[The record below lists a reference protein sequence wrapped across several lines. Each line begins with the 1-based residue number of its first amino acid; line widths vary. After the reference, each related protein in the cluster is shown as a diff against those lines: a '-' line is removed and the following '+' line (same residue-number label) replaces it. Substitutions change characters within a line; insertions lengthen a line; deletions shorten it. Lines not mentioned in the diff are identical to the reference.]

1 MIEAA
6 LAAGLGL
13 VAAAGVYLSVINRLL
28 THLRHPGQKLAALFG
43 LMIGL
48 SGLYFGLGLFGGRTG
63 LWIILST
70 LFVLALGDLYY
81 RLGRKRLQGTPPVK
95 NSGPRRSIFRPNTT
109 LDLNVIR
116 YQVALDGGDAF
127 DRRPSSSHECEDRQ
141 DPPLSERRLRV
152 AHLSDLHLNH
162 RLPTVYYEQVAKQ
175 VRAADP
181 DLVFITGDF
190 VTKAEGI
197 FRFPALAKDLAG
209 RFGTY
214 AIFGNHDYWA
224 GPELVAKVVGRTG
237 VCLLGNGWKRVNAN
251 GRRLILVGCEQ
262 PWNRSPLEIPPAED
276 GELLLALSHSAD
288 HIYRLNALGAAAVF
302 SGHYHA
308 GQFQIPGFGPVLIP
322 SNYGRRFHH
331 GHFVVGGTHLFV
343 TAGVGASDPALRLY
357 CPPDVMIVDFI

>member
-6 LAAGLGL
+6 LVVGLGL
-13 VAAAGVYLSVINRLL
+13 VAAAGVFLTVINRLL
-28 THLRHPGQKLAALFG
+28 THLRHPAQKLAALFG

-48 SGLYFGLGLFGGRTG
+48 SGLYSGLGLFGGQTG
-63 LWIILST
+63 LYIILAT

-81 RLGRKRLQGTPPVK
+81 RLSRRRLQGAPPVK
-95 NSGPRRSIFRPNTT
+95 NSGPPRSILRPNTT

-116 YQVALDGGDAF
+116 YQVVLDGGEDS
-127 DRRPSSSHECEDRQ
+127 DRRPSGSHVASARHV
-141 DPPLSERRLRV
+141 PRPTERHLRV

-162 RLPTVYYEQVAKQ
+162 RLPPVYYQRMAEQ

-190 VTKAEGI
+190 VTEAEGI

-224 GPELVAKVVGRTG
+224 GHELVAKVVGSTG
-237 VCLLGNGWKRVNAN
+237 VCLLGNGWERVNAN
-251 GRRLILVGCEQ
+251 GRRLILMGCEQ
-262 PWNRSPLEIPPAED
+262 PWNLSPLEIPPAED

-288 HIYRLNALGAAAVF
+288 QIYRLNALGAAAVF

-343 TAGVGASDPALRLY
+343 TAGVGASHPALRLY